1 MSDMTSKDTNSTMRD
16 HLARERTFLSW
27 LRTSIAFM
35 AFGVALEKFSLF
47 LSYIAIEAG
56 IHEPKPPLIDARL
69 LALTLI
75 ILGGVIAVAG
85 AIRAERWARCT
96 GTIENQPKSGALISL
111 AAVAGLTSVMLT
123 VHVILT
129 QY

>member
-1 MSDMTSKDTNSTMRD
+1 MSDMTNKTPNSTMRD

-27 LRTSIAFM
+27 LRTAIAFM

-47 LSYIAIEAG
+47 LSYIAVEAG
-56 IHEPKPPLIDARL
+56 IQEPKSTLIDAKL

-75 ILGGVIAVAG
+75 ILGGVIAIAG
-85 AIRAERWARCT
+85 AFRTERWARCT
-96 GTIENQPKSGALISL
+96 GTVENQPSSGPLLSL
-111 AAVAGLTSVMLT
+111 AAIVGLIAVMLT

-129 QY
+129 HS